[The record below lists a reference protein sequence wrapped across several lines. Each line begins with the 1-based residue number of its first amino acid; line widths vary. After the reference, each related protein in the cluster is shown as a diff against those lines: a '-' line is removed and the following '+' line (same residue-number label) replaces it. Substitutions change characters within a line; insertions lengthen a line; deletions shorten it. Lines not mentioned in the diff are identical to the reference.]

1 MFSFVALKC
10 AAFCGFLALPSE
22 DFNKT
27 TAWKYVIFNF
37 KLLYIYIYIYVY
49 IYIYTILYNI
59 YILYDIYFI
68 YIYIY

>member
-37 KLLYIYIYIYVY
+37 KLLYIYIYIY
-49 IYIYTILYNI
+49 IYIYNILYNI